1 MATTNAPSDT
11 KKKPSA
17 GKRPST
23 DQLVKRFDGRNVK
36 QPPAF
41 VVLMKQH
48 REVEDFFEAFE
59 KADSAEVKAKL
70 AGKICLALKVHAQI
84 EEELLYPPAHEQMSD
99 EDMIDEAYVEHA
111 SAKDLIAQIE
121 SMEVGDHLFDA
132 KVKVLSEYIAHHVE
146 EEEKELF
153 AEIEKDT
160 DIDLV
165 ALGPQLEARTKAL
178 KSELSKEPRG
188 GRGVT
193 PGRST
198 SARR

>member
-1 MATTNAPSDT
+1 MAKAKAE
-11 KKKPSA
+11 KKT
-17 GKRPST
+17 KRPST
-23 DQLVKRFDGRNVK
+23 DQMVKRFDGRNVK

-59 KADSAEVKAKL
+59 RADSDETKAEL
-70 AGKICLALKVHAQI
+70 AAKICLALKVHAQI

-111 SAKDLIAQIE
+111 SCKDLIAQIE
-121 SMEVGDHLFDA
+121 SMEVGDHLYDA

-153 AEIEKDT
+153 PEIEKDT
-160 DIDLV
+160 EIDLV
-165 ALGPQLEARTKAL
+165 AMGPQLEARTKAL
-178 KSELSKEPRG
+178 KAELSKAPDG
-188 GRGVT
+188 GRGVM
-193 PGRST
+193 PGKDKSVPA
-198 SARR
+198 ARI